1 MFPFSQ
7 INRWLNEDST
17 QPTAPAPSSQEAAAP
32 EGYFLPWTKQ
42 QIRDDIVIKDK
53 LRVLKRSGLALPYEI
68 WDDFVVETVVQFASW
83 VQELP
88 ASASYHHSGRRGLVY
103 HSLDVAIYAMRIRRN
118 FILPPN
124 TPPEEVLHREIIWVY
139 GVFLAALLHDSGKI
153 MDMVIELHISPN
165 ESRVWTPALGPV
177 GAAGFPYRF
186 RYKDDRAYAT
196 HQHLGMVFLM
206 QLLGKDPMTAITH
219 DTMLFAQLSEYLSGH
234 KDHDNVIE
242 QIVRQADAASVAQ
255 DLGASKDGIND
266 AAKRARFGNNSL
278 AEQLHTT
285 MTYLLTEKKIL
296 LNKKGGEGFVYGD
309 HLYLICKPIADTIRT
324 TLLDR
329 GISSVPSSNSKL
341 FNELQ
346 QNNIIRPN
354 EQGLAIWSCQI
365 NLTDMNWHQTF
376 TCLCIHLPSF
386 LPDVA
391 FTPMVG
397 DIVVLP
403 PEDTADSETEALNTA
418 PDNAL
423 APMKSEALSTYPDSA
438 HAELGTET
446 DCDDELTALVLGQS
460 STDSSPEVDSS
471 VEVVNAPAEVITPLS
486 DLSPVDVG
494 TAFFNWVEMSLKGGI
509 HPVNTRDAFF
519 HIVDGKLFIV
529 SPTAMRTFVD
539 EYGVGCKDDS
549 YLDVQ
554 DGIQCMNKHIK
565 TASGRNL
572 HVVTVTRSQTTI
584 NGYLVELSDDI
595 KAIHATNNAVLTMN
609 EG

>member
-1 MFPFSQ
+1 
-7 INRWLNEDST
+7 
-17 QPTAPAPSSQEAAAP
+17 
-32 EGYFLPWTKQ
+32 
-42 QIRDDIVIKDK
+42 
-53 LRVLKRSGLALPYEI
+53 
-68 WDDFVVETVVQFASW
+68 
-83 VQELP
+83 
-88 ASASYHHSGRRGLVY
+88 
-103 HSLDVAIYAMRIRRN
+103 
-118 FILPPN
+118 
-124 TPPEEVLHREIIWVY
+124 
-139 GVFLAALLHDSGKI
+139 
-153 MDMVIELHISPN
+153 
-165 ESRVWTPALGPV
+165 
-177 GAAGFPYRF
+177 
-186 RYKDDRAYAT
+186 
-196 HQHLGMVFLM
+196 
-206 QLLGKDPMTAITH
+206 
-219 DTMLFAQLSEYLSGH
+219 
-234 KDHDNVIE
+234 
-242 QIVRQADAASVAQ
+242 
-255 DLGASKDGIND
+255 
-266 AAKRARFGNNSL
+266 
-278 AEQLHTT
+278 
-285 MTYLLTEKKIL
+285 
-296 LNKKGGEGFVYGD
+296 
-309 HLYLICKPIADTIRT
+309 
-324 TLLDR
+324 
-329 GISSVPSSNSKL
+329 
-341 FNELQ
+341 
-346 QNNIIRPN
+346 
-354 EQGLAIWSCQI
+354 
-365 NLTDMNWHQTF
+365 
-376 TCLCIHLPSF
+376 
-386 LPDVA
+386 
-391 FTPMVG
+391 MVG

-423 APMKSEALSTYPDSA
+423 APIKSEALSTYPDSA

-494 TAFFNWVEMSLKGGI
+494 IAFFNWVEMSLKGGI

>member
-7 INRWLNEDST
+7 IRRWLNEDNT
-17 QPTAPAPSSQEAAAP
+17 QPSAPAPSSQEAAAP
-32 EGYFLPWTKQ
+32 EGYFLPWTAQ
-42 QIRDDIVIKDK
+42 QIRDDAVIKDK
-53 LRVLKRSGLALPYEI
+53 LRVLKRSGLALPHEI

-124 TPPEEVLHREIIWVY
+124 TPPEDVLHREIIWVY

-153 MDMVIELHISPN
+153 MDMVIELQAPN
-165 ESRVWTPALGPV
+165 GDNTIWTPALGPI
-177 GAAGFPYRF
+177 GATGSPYRF

-206 QLLGKDPMTAITH
+206 QLLGKDPMAAIIH

-266 AAKRARFGNNSL
+266 AAKRARFGSNSL

-296 LNKKGGEGFVYGD
+296 LNKKGGEGFVHGD
-309 HLYLICKPIADTIRT
+309 HLYLICKPIADTIRR

-329 GISSVPSSNSKL
+329 GISSVPASNSKL

-365 NLTDMNWHQTF
+365 NLTDVNWHQTF

-386 LPDVA
+386 LPDVT

-397 DIVVLP
+397 DIVILP
-403 PEDTADSETEALNTA
+403 PEESGESVDETEALTPA
-418 PDNAL
+418 PDI
-423 APMKSEALSTYPDSA
+423 APHAIESDELVTVSEPIAPNDVDSDLMNMFPGFDDSA
-438 HAELGTET
+438 PIEAMQDHIET
-446 DCDDELTALVLGQS
+446 VIEKQEEKQALQALT
-460 STDSSPEVDSS
+460 P
-471 VEVVNAPAEVITPLS
+471 VEI
-486 DLSPVDVG
+486 G
-494 TAFFNWVEMSLKGGI
+494 TAFFSWVETSLKGGI

-539 EYGVGCKDDS
+539 EYAVGCHEES

-554 DGIQCMNKHIK
+554 DGIQCMNRHIK

-572 HVVTVTRSQTTI
+572 HVVTVIKSQNPI
-584 NGYLVELSDDI
+584 NGYLVALSDEVA
-595 KAIHATNNAVLTMN
+595 AIYTTNNTALMMN